1 MNTVHARRRKPKNVS
16 RRYAEII
23 SVLVK
28 YGLGELSSFTG
39 LHRRLVP
46 GQRKPS
52 ERLVKSVASYTR
64 WERIRLAI
72 EELGP
77 SFIKFGQMLSSRRD
91 MLPGELIDE
100 LEKLQDS
107 VPPFPSAQAMRI
119 VAEDLHRPVM
129 EVFSS
134 FDETPAAS
142 ASIAQVH
149 RAVLKDGTTAAVKI
163 ARPGI
168 EEKIAA
174 DIVIMY
180 RLARLFER
188 HSKNLYLRPVELVRE
203 FERQIST
210 EMEFGNEVLNMKRF
224 AYNFHGRPEIVVPKP
239 FRTLCTR
246 RVIIMEYIRGTKLL
260 DIISGRATGFDRKL
274 LAERGIDLL
283 LCQIFIHGF
292 FHADPHP
299 GNFLVL
305 PDNVI
310 CFLDFGM
317 MGTVPPRDLGLM
329 TSAVLGLVKRDPR
342 LIAKAI
348 LPYAR
353 TEEPGLPARLESA
366 VYTRMERYI
375 DLPLAEIDLIRA
387 MQDLLDLVIR
397 FRIEVPS
404 NFLMMAKTLGTIEGV
419 SRQLDPEIRIIER
432 IERFSSEFVSK
443 RYGPSGITGEL
454 ASAALEYGELLRDLP
469 ESLRRISGV
478 VQNRRLGVEF
488 ELDGLE
494 RFRET
499 VDKVGSRLVFGLV
512 LASLLVSSS
521 LMVIS
526 DIRPKW
532 NDIPMIGLVGFLLGG
547 VMGVT
552 FLLLELSRILRMRSW
567 RKHEEHPPSP

>member
-1 MNTVHARRRKPKNVS
+1 
-16 RRYAEII
+16 
-23 SVLVK
+23 
-28 YGLGELSSFTG
+28 
-39 LHRRLVP
+39 
-46 GQRKPS
+46 
-52 ERLVKSVASYTR
+52 
-64 WERIRLAI
+64 
-72 EELGP
+72 
-77 SFIKFGQMLSSRRD
+77 

-119 VAEDLHRPVM
+119 VADDLHRPVT
-129 EVFSS
+129 EVFSW
-134 FDETPAAS
+134 FDESPSAS

-149 RAVLKDGTTAAVKI
+149 KATLRDGAVAAVKI

-180 RLARLFER
+180 RFARLYER
-188 HSKNLYLRPVELVRE
+188 HSKNLHLRPVELVRE
-203 FERQIST
+203 FERQISI
-210 EMEFGNEVLNMKRF
+210 EMDFANEVLNMKRF
-224 AYNFHGRPEIVVPKP
+224 AYNFHGRREVVVPKP
-239 FRTLCTR
+239 FPELCTR
-246 RVIIMEYIRGTKLL
+246 RLIIMEYIRGTKLL
-260 DIISGRATGFDRKL
+260 DIISGRAAGFDRKL
-274 LAERGIDLL
+274 IAKRGIDLL
-283 LCQIFIHGF
+283 LRQIFIHGF

-305 PDNVI
+305 PENVI

-329 TSAVLGLVKRDPR
+329 TSAVLGLVRRDPR

-348 LPYAR
+348 LPYAK
-353 TEEPGLPARLESA
+353 TDEPELAARLESA

-375 DLPLAEIDLIRA
+375 ELPLAEIDFIA
-387 MQDLLDLVIR
+387 AIQDLLDLVIR
-397 FRIEVPS
+397 FRIELPS
-404 NFLMMAKTLGTIEGV
+404 NLLLMAKTLGTMEGV

-432 IERFSSEFVSK
+432 IERFSSEFVTK
-443 RYGPSGITGEL
+443 RYGPAGITGEL
-454 ASAALEYGELLRDLP
+454 ASAAMEYGELLRDLP

-521 LMVIS
+521 LMVVS

-552 FLLLELSRILRMRSW
+552 FLVLELARILRTRSW
-567 RKHEEHPPSP
+567 RKHDDRLPPP